1 VRYSN
6 VRDISKLLKAVNSVC
21 FGNVRVKAKVA
32 RFDKVAVKEVEM
44 VSEEVGKG
52 KGVMGQRR
60 RVEAVGRRLWVREK
74 KVRRQ
79 RLRGRRRVMSEKKR
93 VC

>member
-1 VRYSN
+1 MRYSN

-21 FGNVRVKAKVA
+21 FGNVRVKAMVA
-32 RFDKVAVKEVEM
+32 RLDKAAVKDEEM

-60 RVEAVGRRLWVREK
+60 RVEAMGRRLWVREK
-74 KVRRQ
+74 KVRR
-79 RLRGRRRVMSEKKR
+79 
-93 VC
+93 

>member
-21 FGNVRVKAKVA
+21 FSNVRVKAKVA
-32 RFDKVAVKEVEM
+32 RFDKAAVKEVEM

-52 KGVMGQRR
+52 KGVMG
-60 RVEAVGRRLWVREK
+60 
-74 KVRRQ
+74 
-79 RLRGRRRVMSEKKR
+79 
-93 VC
+93 

>member
-1 VRYSN
+1 MRYSN

-74 KVRRQ
+74 KVRR
-79 RLRGRRRVMSEKKR
+79 
-93 VC
+93 